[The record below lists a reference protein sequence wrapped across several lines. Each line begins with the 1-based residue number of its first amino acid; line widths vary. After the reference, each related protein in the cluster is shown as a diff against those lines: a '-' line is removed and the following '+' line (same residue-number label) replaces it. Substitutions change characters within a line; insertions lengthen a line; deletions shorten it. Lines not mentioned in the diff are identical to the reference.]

1 VIVFG
6 CAITEPEIYERCALP
21 GLRRAAP
28 EGSEIMA
35 HQSTGSLLRNY
46 NLVLDKASELDD
58 VEAVVLLH
66 QDAEIDEKGFADKL
80 RAALSGP
87 DVAVV
92 GCVGAVGVRNLAW
105 WEGAVTWASFTHR
118 YSEFGG
124 GEFPGLS
131 WSYNGTPPFYELGEV
146 DSIDGFVM
154 GLSPWA
160 VKNVRFDETLGLI
173 HGYDFDYCCQVRA
186 AGKKIVTADFK
197 VIHHHDLNLLRHRDS
212 WIEAHM
218 RIAEKWSDSDL
229 TSVGDKPSEGSW
241 KQRARRAE
249 AELGAQ
255 RLDSAS
261 ARYQAEAL
269 MRAYNSVV
277 HSKSWKAS
285 APLRAPRRIVA
296 RLRGKPMGPSTDG
309 Q

>member
-1 VIVFG
+1 MVVFG
-6 CAITEPEIYERCALP
+6 CAITEPEVYERCALP
-21 GLRRAAP
+21 GLRRVAP
-28 EGSEIMA
+28 PGSEIMA

-46 NLVLDKASELDD
+46 NLILDKASELDD
-58 VEAVVLLH
+58 VEAVVLIH
-66 QDAEIDEKGFADKL
+66 QDAEIEDEGFIDKL
-80 RAALSGP
+80 GAGLSDP

-92 GCVGAVGVRNLAW
+92 GCVGAIGVRNLAW

-118 YSEFGG
+118 YK
-124 GEFPGLS
+124 EFPGLS
-131 WSYNGTPPFYELGEV
+131 WNHGGTPPFYELGEV

-160 VKNVRFDETLGLI
+160 VKNVRFDESLGIL

-186 AGKKIVTADFK
+186 AGKKVVTADFK

-212 WIEAHM
+212 WVEAHM
-218 RIAEKWSDSDL
+218 RIAEKWSDSDI
-229 TSVGDKPSEGSW
+229 VGIGDSESEGTW

-269 MRAYNSVV
+269 MRAYNDLVESR
-277 HSKSWKAS
+277 SWKAS
-285 APLRAPRRIVA
+285 APLRLPRKVVA
-296 RLRGKPMGPSTDG
+296 RLRRRRAARS
-309 Q
+309 

>member
-1 VIVFG
+1 
-6 CAITEPEIYERCALP
+6 
-21 GLRRAAP
+21 
-28 EGSEIMA
+28 M
-35 HQSTGSLLRNY
+35 
-46 NLVLDKASELDD
+46 
-58 VEAVVLLH
+58 
-66 QDAEIDEKGFADKL
+66 
-80 RAALSGP
+80 
-87 DVAVV
+87 
-92 GCVGAVGVRNLAW
+92 RNLAW

-118 YSEFGG
+118 YTEFGG

-131 WSYNGTPPFYELGEV
+131 WNRNGTPPFYELGEV

-160 VKNVRFDETLGLI
+160 VKNVRFDESLGIL

-186 AGKKIVTADFK
+186 AGKKVVTADFK

-212 WIEAHM
+212 WVEAHM

-229 TSVGDKPSEGSW
+229 VGIGDFQSEGTW

-269 MRAYNSVV
+269 MRAYNELV
-277 HSKSWKAS
+277 KSRRAGRRARRSGCRARSSRGFAGVAPRGPKLDQGSPRGGTSRERARLTRS
-285 APLRAPRRIVA
+285 APLPRPSAGCSRV
-296 RLRGKPMGPSTDG
+296 RGASG
-309 Q
+309 